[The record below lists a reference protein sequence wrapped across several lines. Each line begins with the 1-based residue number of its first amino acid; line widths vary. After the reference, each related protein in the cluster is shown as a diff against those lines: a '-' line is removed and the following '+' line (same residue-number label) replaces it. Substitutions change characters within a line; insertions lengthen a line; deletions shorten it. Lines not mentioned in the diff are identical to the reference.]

1 MRAMAVRRLVYGI
14 SIAVIIAAG
23 IWTMRERSAG
33 GAIPVDGDDR
43 AQRGLPVISIELPTG
58 RTIRAEVARTPR
70 EKMIGMMFRESV
82 LENTGMLFVYSNEGD
97 QQIWMRNT
105 WISLD
110 IIWIDRN
117 GKVTSVSS
125 RVPACRERV
134 PDADVPV
141 RNGRGM
147 YVLEI
152 GAGEAER
159 LDIRSGTALKF
170 SVP

>member
-1 MRAMAVRRLVYGI
+1 MRAMAVRRLVYGV
-14 SIAVIIAAG
+14 SMAVIIAAG
-23 IWTMRERSAG
+23 IWTMRERSTG
-33 GAIPVDGDDR
+33 GTIPVGDDR
-43 AQRGLPVISIELPTG
+43 AQRGLPVISIELPSG

-70 EKMIGMMFRESV
+70 EKRIGMMFRESV
-82 LENTGMLFVYSNEGD
+82 PENTGMLFVYSNEGD

-117 GKVTSVSS
+117 GKVTSVAS
-125 RVPACRERV
+125 RVPACRDRV

-152 GAGEAER
+152 GAGEADR
-159 LDIRSGTALKF
+159 LEIRSGAALRF
-170 SVP
+170 TVP